1 MSDCSEKP
9 LTIKELT
16 SKAGKASVAKLTK
29 EQLKA
34 RATKASHARA
44 CYKDLPKASHSGEI
58 LINDRVIE
66 CFVLEDGT
74 RLINQ
79 TSMIKAIG
87 KGKQSS
93 KKRSA
98 TGQLPVF
105 LDFKSLSPFM
115 PDNILSYSTPIEFRK
130 PTGGKAQGFKAEL
143 LPEVCDVYLKA
154 RDAGVLKANQQ
165 HIAIECDIVVRA
177 LSKVGL
183 IALID
188 SSTGYEKERDRYE
201 LQKFLSKYIQE
212 DFMPWTKRFPDV
224 FFDLYKKM
232 YGIPKEERCH
242 SHVGCFINRMYNEM
256 GEGVLEELKKVNP
269 IEENGKRKSKLHQHL
284 TENSGVKLLD
294 KKILQT
300 ITLMRI
306 ADNKNDFDKLYEKLT
321 LTEER

>member
-1 MSDCSEKP
+1 MSNNIKKP
-9 LTIKELT
+9 LTIQELT
-16 SKAGKASVAKLTK
+16 SKAGKASVAGLTK

-34 RATKASHARA
+34 RATKASHARK
-44 CYKDLPKASHSGEI
+44 CYKGLPKATHSGEI
-58 LINDRVIE
+58 LISDRVIE

-93 KKRSA
+93 KKRNA

-105 LDFKSLSPFM
+105 LDFKSLSPFI
-115 PDNILSYSTPIEFRK
+115 PDNILSYSIPIEFKR

-154 RDAGVLKANQQ
+154 RDAGALKANQQ
-165 HIAIECDIVVRA
+165 HIAVECDIVVRA

-188 SSTGYEKERDRYE
+188 ASTGYEKERDRNE

-212 DFMPWTKRFPDV
+212 EFRPWTKRFPDV
-224 FFDLYKKM
+224 FFELYKRM
-232 YGIPKEERCH
+232 YRIPADERCH
-242 SHVGCFINRMYNEM
+242 SHIGCFINRLYKEM
-256 GEGVLEELKKVNP
+256 GSGILEELKKVNP
-269 IEENGKRKSKLHQHL
+269 MDNNGKRKSTHHQHL
-284 TENSGVKLLD
+284 TENEGLKLLD
-294 KKILQT
+294 QKILQT

-306 ADNKNDFDKLYEKLT
+306 ANDKEDFDKLYSRLSKQD
-321 LTEER
+321 